1 MRTRI
6 WEDTAAMNIVS
17 VLGFLMN
24 DDGDVVGPERT
35 QVLCK
40 LLPSI
45 HTLTHRAILAML
57 VAGLNDA
64 DAQTFHAEKGLRV
77 LNEWLLDGLKK
88 APASSVSREKLR
100 VEMFSQVRALLR
112 ILDVNVQTD
121 AARKQH
127 AYLCVTLVKLSEFL
141 DNSSPD
147 FAADWSRV
155 NIYRRHFES
164 SCGVPSTAKD
174 TARAE
179 PKIVASNG
187 ARASAKQS
195 AASGAAPSTSSSS
208 GSAPT
213 PPSTSTSSSSTASAS
228 AAPRISP
235 SAVLA
240 YQPKAFLQPKDNAAA
255 DDDAGAYVDD
265 EDEDLVALGED
276 VITNVTQPAMSA
288 GLESKIRNHGHRM
301 HYVERMHCRLCRRM
315 TAKRC
320 EFCNWCVKCAQK
332 DKCANA
338 PSAAPKE
345 PSATALSVSDR
356 NVQVLGSAMDQ
367 AIFKA
372 FKSEDF
378 YAVFSLVQ
386 NGMDVNFQR
395 VESDHS
401 TALMAAAYYGREDAV
416 NKLLSLGANPTLKD
430 SNGDAAWTFAKRR
443 GHTEL
448 ANKLKQAADEWKE

>member
-64 DAQTFHAEKGLRV
+64 DAQTFYAEKGLRV

-121 AARKQH
+121 AARKQNS
-127 AYLCVTLVKLSEFL
+127 YLCVTLVKLSEFL
-141 DNSSPD
+141 DNSSSD
-147 FAADWSRV
+147 FAADWSRI

-174 TARAE
+174 TVRAE
-179 PKIVASNG
+179 PKNG
-187 ARASAKQS
+187 ATNGTRPSAKQT
-195 AASGAAPSTSSSS
+195 AASSSSSSAFASSIGTTASSATTSSSS
-208 GSAPT
+208 
-213 PPSTSTSSSSTASAS
+213 SSSS

-235 SAVLA
+235 SSVLA
-240 YQPKAFLQPKDNAAA
+240 YQPKSFLQQPKDNAGD

-265 EDEDLVALGED
+265 EDEDLAALGED

-288 GLESKIRNHGHRM
+288 GLESKIRNNGHRM
-301 HYVERMHCRLCRRM
+301 HYVERMHCRFCRRM

-320 EFCNWCVKCAQK
+320 EFCNWCVKCTQK
-332 DKCANA
+332 EKCPNA

-378 YAVFSLVQ
+378 YAVFSLVS

-401 TALMAAAYYGREDAV
+401 TALMAAAYYGREDAT

-430 SNGDAAWTFAKRR
+430 SNGDAAWVFAKRR

-448 ANKLKQAADEWKE
+448 ADKLKKAADEWKE